1 MTIGT
6 TGLLSVVISTSPQPL
21 QRRVLLGSPGSTDG
35 CLFLTL
41 ICCRWATS
49 PAQGATGVTIRTW
62 STRPYHYHEEA
73 PTILRCCWMGRY
85 HMTNLTRGEQRMQM
99 ALWGI
104 APSPLFFGGDLT
116 RMDAF
121 TYSLL
126 TNTDLLWLNNAA
138 TKSEEIRQNNSSGV
152 RIWRAQRQGMALIGL
167 PRQHNVTMYVAVFN
181 TGSAPANEA
190 LSAADFGAQLDPD
203 TNCGVVDVWTGM
215 HIGSLQ
221 GSGLL
226 KVNVSSHDVT
236 VLRAECLQAL

>member
-1 MTIGT
+1 
-6 TGLLSVVISTSPQPL
+6 
-21 QRRVLLGSPGSTDG
+21 
-35 CLFLTL
+35 
-41 ICCRWATS
+41 
-49 PAQGATGVTIRTW
+49 
-62 STRPYHYHEEA
+62 
-73 PTILRCCWMGRY
+73 
-85 HMTNLTRGEQRMQM
+85 MQM